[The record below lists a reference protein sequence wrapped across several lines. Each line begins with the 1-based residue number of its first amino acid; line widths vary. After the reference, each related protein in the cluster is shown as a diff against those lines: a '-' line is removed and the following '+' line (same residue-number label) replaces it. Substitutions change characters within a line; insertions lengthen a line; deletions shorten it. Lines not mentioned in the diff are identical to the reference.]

1 MSIIYYKGVGL
12 IFLGRRR
19 LAGTLTAFRY
29 CEESARVVRSPPLAC
44 TQWLNTRRTCHLW
57 HVR

>member
-12 IFLGRRR
+12 ILLGRRR

-29 CEESARVVRSPPLAC
+29 CEESARVVRSPPLA
-44 TQWLNTRRTCHLW
+44 
-57 HVR
+57 